1 MDVPRILDA
10 ISSPA
15 DLKVLDNE
23 ELAILAREIRQEIVA
38 TTSVTGGHV
47 ASSLGAV
54 DIIVALESLLDMPR
68 DRVVFDVGHQ
78 AYAHKLLTGRREAF
92 KTLRTYGGLSGFTKP
107 SESPYDV
114 HPSGHASDSLSI
126 ATGLAKARQLKGTDE
141 KVVALIGDASL
152 AGGMAFE
159 ALNYMGNE
167 QLPLVV
173 ILNDNE
179 MSISRNVGALMKHLG
194 NIRAN
199 SHYREAREGLQT
211 AMEQGGPAARGLL
224 GFGKNMKES
233 LKQMVIPH
241 TMIYESLG
249 IVCTAPI
256 DGHNIAELRDVLS
269 LVLEMDGPAL
279 VHVVTRKGEGYEP
292 ARRDPEAFHG
302 TGPYDIATGR
312 ALKKPGRAPS
322 YTEVFGAALAD
333 EAANDADVVAITAA
347 MTGGTGLKTFAA
359 EFPSRFVDVG
369 IAEEQAVGMAA
380 GLSSGGKKPVV
391 ALYSTFMQ
399 RAVDQM
405 IIDVALPE
413 ANVVFAFDRAGL
425 VGDDGPT
432 HHGVFDMVYTRMV
445 PNMRVLAPSDEA
457 ELVHALH
464 TALVLEG
471 PVSLRYPRGEA
482 EGAPLPDVP
491 EVLEVGKSRTVREG
505 GDVALLA
512 FGRMVGQ
519 VRAAAELLSAEG
531 IECRVVDM
539 RWVKPLD
546 AEAIAAAAA
555 CRLVVTVEEGV
566 IAGGAGEGVLEVL
579 ARQGATTPAVTLGI
593 PDRFIGQGPVPQLFA
608 DLGLNAEG
616 IAATVREQLK
626 MKKRSGV
633 DEMIELAKKHA
644 GNPMADLTDREI
656 RDFNESRYE

>member
-1 MDVPRILDA
+1 MDDLRILDA
-10 ISSPA
+10 INSPA
-15 DLKVLDNE
+15 DLKVLTNE

-54 DIIVALESLLDMPR
+54 DIIVALESLLDMPK

-92 KTLRTYGGLSGFTKP
+92 RTLRTYGGISGFTKP
-107 SESPYDV
+107 SESIYDV
-114 HPSGHASDSLSI
+114 HPSGHASDSLSV

-159 ALNYMGNE
+159 ALNYMGQE
-167 QLPLVV
+167 QLPLVI

-194 NIRAN
+194 TLRAN
-199 SHYREAREGLQT
+199 SHYREARESLQE

-224 GFGKNMKES
+224 GLGRNMKES

-256 DGHNIAELRDVLS
+256 DGHDIAELRDMLS
-269 LVLEMDGPAL
+269 LVLEMNGPAL

-292 ARRDPEAFHG
+292 ARRDPERFHG
-302 TGPYDIATGR
+302 VGPYHIATGLS
-312 ALKKPGRAPS
+312 AKPPAVHPT
-322 YTEVFGAALAD
+322 YTEVFGRALAA
-333 EAANDADVVAITAA
+333 EAAQDADIVAITAA
-347 MTGGTGLKTFAA
+347 MTGGTGLKGYAA
-359 EFPSRFVDVG
+359 EFPDRFVDVG
-369 IAEEQAVGMAA
+369 IAEEQAVGMAS
-380 GLSSGGKKPVV
+380 GLAAGGKKPVV

-405 IIDVALPE
+405 IIDCALPD
-413 ANVVFAFDRAGL
+413 ANVVFALDRAGL

-432 HHGVFDMVYTRMV
+432 HHGVFDLVYMRMV
-445 PNMRVLAPSDEA
+445 PNLRVLAPSDES

-464 TALVLEG
+464 TALALPG
-471 PVSLRYPRGEA
+471 PVSLRYPRGAGEGVKLPA
-482 EGAPLPDVP
+482 EPS
-491 EVLEVGKSRTVREG
+491 VLEMGKSRTVREG
-505 GDVALLA
+505 DAVALLA

-519 VRAAAELLSAEG
+519 ALGAAELLAAEG
-531 IECRVVDM
+531 IEARVVDM

-546 AEAIAAAAA
+546 EEAIAAAAS
-555 CRLVVTVEEGV
+555 CPLVVTVEEGV
-566 IAGGAGEGVLEVL
+566 IAGGAGQGVLEVL
-579 ARQGATTPAVTLGI
+579 ARQGAEVPALTLGI
-593 PDRFIGQGPVPQLFA
+593 PDRFVAQGSVDRLFA

-616 IAATVREQLK
+616 IAASVREALGT
-626 MKKRSGV
+626 R
-633 DEMIELAKKHA
+633 
-644 GNPMADLTDREI
+644 
-656 RDFNESRYE
+656 

>member
-23 ELAILAREIRQEIVA
+23 DLAILAREIRQEIVA

-92 KTLRTYGGLSGFTKP
+92 KTLRTYGGISGFTKP
-107 SESPYDV
+107 HESPYDV
-114 HPSGHASDSLSI
+114 HYSGHASDSLSI

-159 ALNYMGNE
+159 ALNFMGNE

-199 SHYREAREGLQT
+199 SHYREAREGLQA

-256 DGHNIAELRDVLS
+256 DGHNIAELRDILS

-292 ARRDPEAFHG
+292 ARRDPERFHG
-302 TGPYDIATGR
+302 TGPYDIATGK
-312 ALKKPGRAPS
+312 AVKKPAKRPT
-322 YTEVFGAALAD
+322 YTEVFGAAMAD
-333 EAANDADVVAITAA
+333 EAAHDADVVAITAA

-359 EFPSRFVDVG
+359 EFPDRFVDVG

-380 GLSSGGKKPVV
+380 GLAAGGKKPVA

-399 RAVDQM
+399 RAVDQL
-405 IIDVALPE
+405 IIDCALPE

-445 PNMRVLAPSDEA
+445 PNVKVLAPSDEA

-464 TALVLEG
+464 TALALSG

-482 EGAPLPDVP
+482 EGAPLPDAP
-491 EVLEVGKSRTVREG
+491 ELLEVGKARVVREG
-505 GDVALLA
+505 KDAALLA

-519 VRAAAELLSAEG
+519 ARAAAELLAADG

-546 AEAIAAAAA
+546 EEAIAAAAETP
-555 CRLVVTVEEGV
+555 LVVTVEEGV

-579 ARQGATTPAVTLGI
+579 ARQGATVPAVTLGI
-593 PDRFIGQGPVPQLFA
+593 PDHFVGQGPVSQLFA

-616 IAATVREQLK
+616 IAATVREQL
-626 MKKRSGV
+626 S
-633 DEMIELAKKHA
+633 
-644 GNPMADLTDREI
+644 
-656 RDFNESRYE
+656 

>member
-78 AYAHKLLTGRREAF
+78 AYAHKLITGRREAF

-199 SHYREAREGLQT
+199 SHYREAREGLQA

-457 ELVHALH
+457 GSCTPCTRL
-464 TALVLEG
+464 
-471 PVSLRYPRGEA
+471 SLWKAPCRCAIRAARPR
-482 EGAPLPDVP
+482 VRRCRMCRKSWKW
-491 EVLEVGKSRTVREG
+491 GKSRTVREG
-505 GDVALLA
+505 DDVALLA

-519 VRAAAELLSAEG
+519 ARAAAELLSAEG

-546 AEAIAAAAA
+546 EEAIAAAAA

-579 ARQGATTPAVTLGI
+579 ARQDATTPAVTLGI
-593 PDRFIGQGPVPQLFA
+593 PDRFIGQGPRVPALRRPRPERRGHRRHGARGAAIAPFA
-608 DLGLNAEG
+608 LVP
-616 IAATVREQLK
+616 IW
-626 MKKRSGV
+626 
-633 DEMIELAKKHA
+633 
-644 GNPMADLTDREI
+644 I
-656 RDFNESRYE
+656 RPASSP

>member
-199 SHYREAREGLQT
+199 SHYREAREGLQA

-241 TMIYESLG
+241 TTIYESLG

-546 AEAIAAAAA
+546 EEAIAAAAA

-616 IAATVREQLK
+616 IAATVREAL
-626 MKKRSGV
+626 G
-633 DEMIELAKKHA
+633 
-644 GNPMADLTDREI
+644 
-656 RDFNESRYE
+656 

>member
-199 SHYREAREGLQT
+199 SHYREAREGLQA

-241 TMIYESLG
+241 TMIYESLC

-616 IAATVREQLK
+616 IAATVREAL
-626 MKKRSGV
+626 G
-633 DEMIELAKKHA
+633 
-644 GNPMADLTDREI
+644 
-656 RDFNESRYE
+656 

>member
-1 MDVPRILDA
+1 MEPRILDA
-10 ISSPA
+10 ITSPA
-15 DLKVLDNE
+15 DLKVLTNE
-23 ELAILAREIRQEIVA
+23 ELAILAGEIRQEIVA

-92 KTLRTYGGLSGFTKP
+92 KTLRTYGGISGFTKP
-107 SESPYDV
+107 TESPYDV
-114 HPSGHASDSLSI
+114 HYSGHASDSLSI
-126 ATGLAKARQLKGTDE
+126 ATGLAKARQLKGTGE

-167 QLPLVV
+167 QLPLVI

-199 SHYREAREGLQT
+199 NRYREAREGLQE
-211 AMEQGGPAARGLL
+211 AMETGGPVTRGLL
-224 GFGKNMKES
+224 SLGRNMKES
-233 LKQMVIPH
+233 LKQMVIPDS
-241 TMIYESLG
+241 MMFESLG
-249 IVCTAPI
+249 IVCTHPV
-256 DGHNIAELRDVLS
+256 DGHNIAELRDILA

-292 ARRDPEAFHG
+292 ARQDPERFHG
-302 TGPYDIATGR
+302 TGPYDIATGK
-312 ALKKPGRAPS
+312 AQKKAPRAPS

-333 EAANDADVVAITAA
+333 EAVRDGAVVAITAA

-359 EFPSRFVDVG
+359 EFPERFVDVG

-380 GLSSGGKKPVV
+380 GLSFGGRKPVV

-405 IIDVALPE
+405 IIDCSLPD
-413 ANVVFAFDRAGL
+413 ANVVFALDRAGL

-432 HHGVFDMVYTRMV
+432 HHGVFDLAYMRMV

-464 TALVLEG
+464 TALALGG

-482 EGAPLPDVP
+482 EGMPLPDAP
-491 EVLEVGKSRTVREG
+491 ELLEVGKSRTVREG
-505 GDVALLA
+505 ADVALLA

-519 VRAAAELLSAEG
+519 ARAAADRLAAAG
-531 IECRVVDM
+531 IEASVVDM
-539 RWVKPLD
+539 RWAKPLD
-546 AEAIAAAAA
+546 EEAVAAAAET
-555 CRLVVTVEEGV
+555 RLVVTLEEGV
-566 IAGGAGEGVLEVL
+566 IAGGAGQGVLEVL
-579 ARQGATTPAVTLGI
+579 ARQNAKVPAVTLGI
-593 PDRFIGQGPVPQLFA
+593 PDHFVGQGPVPQLFA
-608 DLGLNAEG
+608 DLGLDAEG
-616 IAATVREQLK
+616 IAATVQKAL
-626 MKKRSGV
+626 G
-633 DEMIELAKKHA
+633 
-644 GNPMADLTDREI
+644 
-656 RDFNESRYE
+656 

>member
-1 MDVPRILDA
+1 MDEPRILDA
-10 ISSPA
+10 INAPS
-15 DLKVLDNE
+15 DLKVLTNE
-23 ELAILAREIRQEIVA
+23 ELAILAAEIRQEIVA

-92 KTLRTYGGLSGFTKP
+92 KTLRTYGGISGFTKP
-107 SESPYDV
+107 SESIYDV
-114 HPSGHASDSLSI
+114 HPSGHASDSLSV
-126 ATGLAKARQLKGTDE
+126 ATGLAKARQLKGTNE

-167 QLPLVV
+167 QLPLVI

-199 SHYREAREGLQT
+199 SHYREAREGLQA

-241 TMIYESLG
+241 TMIYEALG
-249 IVCTAPI
+249 IVCTTPV
-256 DGHNIAELRDVLS
+256 DGHNIAELRDMLS

-292 ARRDPEAFHG
+292 ARRDPERFHG
-302 TGPYDIATGR
+302 VGPYDIATGQST
-312 ALKKPGRAPS
+312 KPPAAHPS
-322 YTEVFGAALAD
+322 YTEVFGHALAA
-333 EAANDADVVAITAA
+333 EASRDADVVAITAA
-347 MTGGTGLKTFAA
+347 MTGGTGLKAYAA
-359 EFPSRFVDVG
+359 EFPDRFVDVG
-369 IAEEQAVGMAA
+369 IAEEQAVGMAS
-380 GLSSGGKKPVV
+380 GLAAGGKKPVV

-399 RAVDQM
+399 RAIDQM
-405 IIDVALPE
+405 IIDCALPE
-413 ANVVFAFDRAGL
+413 ANVVFALDRAGL

-432 HHGVFDMVYTRMV
+432 HHGVFDLVYMRMV
-445 PNMRVLAPSDEA
+445 PGMRVLAPSNEA

-464 TALVLEG
+464 TALALEG
-471 PVSLRYPRGEA
+471 PVSLRYPRGTG
-482 EGAPLPDVP
+482 EGAAVP
-491 EVLEVGKSRTVREG
+491 EEPQMLEVGKARTVREG
-505 GDVALLA
+505 DDVALLA

-519 VRAAAELLSAEG
+519 ACAAAEVLAAEG
-531 IECRVVDM
+531 VEARVVDM

-546 AEAIAAAAA
+546 EEAIAAAAA
-555 CRLVVTVEEGV
+555 TPLVVTVEEGV

-579 ARQGATTPAVTLGI
+579 ARQGATVPALTLGI
-593 PDRFIGQGPVPQLFA
+593 PDHFVAQGPVDKLFA
-608 DLGLNAEG
+608 EIGLDGPG
-616 IAATVREQLK
+616 IARAVRAALK
-626 MKKRSGV
+626 PG
-633 DEMIELAKKHA
+633 A
-644 GNPMADLTDREI
+644 
-656 RDFNESRYE
+656 

>member
-1 MDVPRILDA
+1 MDTPRILDA
-10 ISSPA
+10 ITSPA
-15 DLKVLDNE
+15 DLKVLTNE

-78 AYAHKLLTGRREAF
+78 AYAHKLITGRREAF
-92 KTLRTYGGLSGFTKP
+92 KTLRTYGGISGFTKP
-107 SESPYDV
+107 HESPYDV
-114 HPSGHASDSLSI
+114 HYSGHASDSLSI

-199 SHYREAREGLQT
+199 SHYREAREGLQA

-256 DGHNIAELRDVLS
+256 DGHNIAELRDILS

-302 TGPYDIATGR
+302 TGPYDIATGK
-312 ALKKPGRAPS
+312 AVKKPAKRPT
-322 YTEVFGAALAD
+322 YTEVFGAAMAD
-333 EAANDADVVAITAA
+333 EAAHDADVVAITAA

-359 EFPSRFVDVG
+359 EFPDRFVDVG

-380 GLSSGGKKPVV
+380 GLAAGGKKPVA

-399 RAVDQM
+399 RAVDQL
-405 IIDVALPE
+405 IIDCALPE
-413 ANVVFAFDRAGL
+413 ANVVLAFDRAGL

-445 PNMRVLAPSDEA
+445 PNVKVLAPSDEA

-464 TALVLEG
+464 TALALPG
-471 PVSLRYPRGEA
+471 PVALRYPRGEA
-482 EGAPLPDVP
+482 EGAVLPEAP
-491 EVLEVGKSRTVREG
+491 EVLEVGVSRTVREG
-505 GDVALLA
+505 DDVALLA

-519 VRAAAELLSAEG
+519 AKRAAEFMAAEG
-531 IECRVVDM
+531 IQCRVVDM
-539 RWVKPLD
+539 RWAKPLD
-546 AEAIAAAAA
+546 EEAIAEAAKT
-555 CRLVVTVEEGV
+555 RLVVTLEEGV
-566 IAGGAGEGVLEVL
+566 VAGGVGEAVLEVL
-579 ARQGATTPAVTLGI
+579 ARQGATVSAITLGI
-593 PDRFIGQGPVPQLFA
+593 PDRFVGQGHIDQLFKEI
-608 DLGLNAEG
+608 GLDAEA
-616 IAATVREQLK
+616 IAACIQER
-626 MKKRSGV
+626 MR
-633 DEMIELAKKHA
+633 
-644 GNPMADLTDREI
+644 
-656 RDFNESRYE
+656 

>member
-1 MDVPRILDA
+1 
-10 ISSPA
+10 
-15 DLKVLDNE
+15 
-23 ELAILAREIRQEIVA
+23 
-38 TTSVTGGHV
+38 
-47 ASSLGAV
+47 
-54 DIIVALESLLDMPR
+54 
-68 DRVVFDVGHQ
+68 
-78 AYAHKLLTGRREAF
+78 
-92 KTLRTYGGLSGFTKP
+92 
-107 SESPYDV
+107 
-114 HPSGHASDSLSI
+114 
-126 ATGLAKARQLKGTDE
+126 
-141 KVVALIGDASL
+141 
-152 AGGMAFE
+152 
-159 ALNYMGNE
+159 
-167 QLPLVV
+167 
-173 ILNDNE
+173 

-199 SHYREAREGLQT
+199 SHYREAREGLQA

-445 PNMRVLAPSDEA
+445 PNMRALAPSDEA

-464 TALVLEG
+464 TALILEG

-491 EVLEVGKSRTVREG
+491 EILEVGKSRMVREG
-505 GDVALLA
+505 DDVALLA

-519 VRAAAELLSAEG
+519 ARAAAERLSAEG

-546 AEAIAAAAA
+546 EEAIAAAAA

-579 ARQGATTPAVTLGI
+579 GRQGATTPAVTLGI
-593 PDRFIGQGPVPQLFA
+593 PDRFIGQGPVSQLFA

-616 IAATVREQLK
+616 IAATVREAL
-626 MKKRSGV
+626 R
-633 DEMIELAKKHA
+633 
-644 GNPMADLTDREI
+644 
-656 RDFNESRYE
+656 

>member
-1 MDVPRILDA
+1 MDDLRILDA
-10 ISSPA
+10 INSPD

-23 ELAILAREIRQEIVA
+23 ELAILAAEIRQEIVA
-38 TTSVTGGHV
+38 TTAVTGGHV

-92 KTLRTYGGLSGFTKP
+92 RTLRAYGGISGFTKP
-107 SESPYDV
+107 SESPFDA
-114 HPSGHASDSLSI
+114 HPSGHASDSLSV
-126 ATGLAKARQLKGTDE
+126 ATGLAKARQLKGTNE

-199 SHYREAREGLQT
+199 SHYREAREGLQA

-249 IVCTAPI
+249 IVCTAPV
-256 DGHNIAELRDVLS
+256 DGHNIAELRDILS

-292 ARRDPEAFHG
+292 ARRDPESFHG
-302 TGPYDIATGR
+302 TGPYDIATGTS
-312 ALKKPGRAPS
+312 LKAPAKHPT
-322 YTEVFGAALAD
+322 YTEVFGQAMVD
-333 EAANDADVVAITAA
+333 EAVRDGDVVAITAA
-347 MTGGTGLKTFAA
+347 MTGGTGLKALAA
-359 EFPSRFVDVG
+359 EFSDRFVDVG
-369 IAEEQAVGMAA
+369 IAEEQAVGMAS
-380 GLSSGGKKPVV
+380 GLAAGGKKPVV

-399 RAVDQM
+399 RAVDQL
-405 IIDVALPE
+405 IIDCALPD
-413 ANVVFAFDRAGL
+413 ANVVFALDRAGL

-432 HHGVFDMVYTRMV
+432 HHGVFDMVYMRMV
-445 PNMRVLAPSDEA
+445 PNVRMLAPSDEA

-464 TALVLEG
+464 TALALEG
-471 PVSLRYPRGEA
+471 PVALRYPRGAA
-482 EGAPLPDVP
+482 EGAPLPEAP
-491 EVLEVGKSRTVREG
+491 QVLEVGKARTVREG
-505 GDVALLA
+505 DDVALLA

-519 VRAAAELLSAEG
+519 AREAAELLAAQG
-531 IECRVVDM
+531 IQARVVDM

-546 AEAIAAAAA
+546 EEAIAAAAA
-555 CRLVVTVEEGV
+555 TRLVVTVEEGV
-566 IAGGAGEGVLEVL
+566 VAGGAGEGVLEVL
-579 ARQGATTPAVTLGI
+579 ARQGATVPAITLGI
-593 PDRFIGQGPVPQLFA
+593 PDRFIPQGPVSQLFA
-608 DLGLNAEG
+608 DLGLDGEG
-616 IAATVREQLK
+616 IAKTVRET
-626 MKKRSGV
+626 
-633 DEMIELAKKHA
+633 LA
-644 GNPMADLTDREI
+644 
-656 RDFNESRYE
+656 